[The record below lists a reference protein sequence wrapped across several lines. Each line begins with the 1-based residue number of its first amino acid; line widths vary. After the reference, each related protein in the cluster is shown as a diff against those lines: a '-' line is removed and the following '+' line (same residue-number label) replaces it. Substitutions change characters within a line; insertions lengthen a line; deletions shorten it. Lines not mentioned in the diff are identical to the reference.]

1 MAYING
7 HEILLGTT
15 SQIEVEKPVIRKISG
30 ALMATAFGTIGRAEP
45 VEENEE
51 E

>member
-15 SQIEVEKPVIRKISG
+15 SQIEIEKPIIKKIAA
-30 ALMATAFGTIGRAEP
+30 ALISTAFGTIGRAEP
-45 VEENEE
+45 VVNNEE
-51 E
+51 K